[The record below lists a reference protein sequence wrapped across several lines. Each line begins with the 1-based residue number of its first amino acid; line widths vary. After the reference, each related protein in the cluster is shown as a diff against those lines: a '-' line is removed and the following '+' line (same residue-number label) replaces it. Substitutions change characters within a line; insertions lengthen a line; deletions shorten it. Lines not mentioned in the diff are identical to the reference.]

1 MKTTE
6 LESTPSR
13 RMLAWRFLV
22 LTPLIVWLGGFTFYT
37 GVVIRVGHG
46 MYPDGETIGFLTRD
60 VTFWLNCIGLLSLAL
75 LAPNCRLDSR
85 AAPRRLR
92 WGLFASLAL
101 MGAALTAL
109 LFLHGAITG
118 TLDMAAHR
126 VVERARFH
134 KLHELYEAV
143 ATVQWAAAL
152 LHLWCLLA
160 VWQRNGG
167 RASAAPD
174 STC

>member
-1 MKTTE
+1 MKASE

-22 LTPLIVWLGGFTFYT
+22 RTLLIVWLGGFTFYT
-37 GVVIRVGHG
+37 GVVIRVGHA
-46 MYPDGETIGFLTRD
+46 MYPDRETIGFLTRD
-60 VTFWLNCIGLLSLAL
+60 VTFWLNWIGLLSLAL

-85 AAPRRLR
+85 NAPRRLR
-92 WGLFASLAL
+92 CGLFASLGL
-101 MGAALTAL
+101 ITVALTAL
-109 LFLHGAITG
+109 FLLHGAING
-118 TLDMAAHR
+118 TLDVAAHR

-134 KLHELYEAV
+134 KLHEIYEAV

-174 STC
+174 QTC